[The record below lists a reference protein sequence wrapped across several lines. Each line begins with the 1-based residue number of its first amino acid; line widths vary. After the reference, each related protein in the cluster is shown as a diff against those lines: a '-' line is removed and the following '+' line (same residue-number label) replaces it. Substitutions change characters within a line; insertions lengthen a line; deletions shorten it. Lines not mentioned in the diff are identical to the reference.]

1 MDERARLALQEQ
13 LTQLEQQFGERLQAD
28 LAELATLARDL
39 QQTRATGS
47 RRQLMLSVRER
58 LHRLAG
64 AAGTFGFASLGDNAR
79 QLEQRADRWLDSAKP
94 GSRAADAFAAA
105 LLQLASELE
114 AQRNHVLGKPHREAE
129 GDPLDEDPATK
140 TQN

>member
-47 RRQLMLSVRER
+47 RRQLMLSVRDTIPKA
-58 LHRLAG
+58 HRLATAEFATLRLRLLKLG
-64 AAGTFGFASLGDNAR
+64 ARIRETASRVRL
-79 QLEQRADRWLDSAKP
+79 
-94 GSRAADAFAAA
+94 AFAAA
-105 LLQLASELE
+105 CPDADLLRHLATAL
-114 AQRNHVLGKPHREAE
+114 A
-129 GDPLDEDPATK
+129 PAPA
-140 TQN
+140 